1 MLELQPD
8 PYHQLRC
15 PLAQAWYRS
24 SSTARHGPG
33 RFLHCSLHGRSGAP
47 SAADLSRRRQLLPC
61 PAPHR
66 PSRLAPAA
74 ARALPA
80 PAQRARSGPCPPVPA
95 RARPRALAAVAPSRP
110 VPSRSLLSRP
120 TRRPCAVRRHAAACA
135 GVAVHPSRW
144 YWGHGA
150 GAAVVEGN
158 EPAPGKRGAGR
169 FRATAGP
176 FPGKGKHER
185 VPDTHWLR
193 GASAEPKPVAG
204 TNYHGAG

>member
-66 PSRLAPAA
+66 PSTLAPAA

-95 RARPRALAAVAPSRP
+95 LAPSPPLHRP
-110 VPSRSLLSRP
+110 VPSRPVLFCPVPLAALAPFADMQLPALVLLS
-120 TRRPCAVRRHAAACA
+120 T
-135 GVAVHPSRW
+135 
-144 YWGHGA
+144 
-150 GAAVVEGN
+150 
-158 EPAPGKRGAGR
+158 
-169 FRATAGP
+169 
-176 FPGKGKHER
+176 
-185 VPDTHWLR
+185 LL
-193 GASAEPKPVAG
+193 AG
-204 TNYHGAG
+204 TGGTALGQRWSRGTSQPRGSGERAGSEPRPVPSQGRGNMNGYRTPTGFVGRAQNLSQ